1 MFTGQ
6 HVRGGVC
13 ATLLALVSATGA
25 AHPGRFPVTATVD
38 RQAAAQAPPVASRV
52 DSSRLLK
59 DLATLA
65 APDMEGR
72 LTGTPGNKRAQAYIL
87 EQFKQLK
94 LQPLN
99 KSFDQK
105 FSFRSAAGASRTR
118 RISSRRSRARLSP
131 SATWW

>member
-6 HVRGGVC
+6 DVRGALS
-13 ATLLALVSATGA
+13 ATLLALISAAGSVQA
-25 AHPGRFPVTATVD
+25 GRFPITPALEG
-38 RQAAAQAPPVASRV
+38 QAAAPAQAPTASRV
-52 DSSRLLK
+52 DSSHLLK

-94 LQPLN
+94 LRPVNQA
-99 KSFDQK
+99 FEQK
-105 FSFRSAAGASRTR
+105 FSFRSGREFRTR
-118 RISSRRSRARLSP
+118 RISPQRSRERPSR